1 MRFKNVSIK
10 GLAYVDAPH
19 VITSAALEDKL
30 APAIKKFGLRPQI
43 IQELTGIKERRF
55 WDKDVQPSEVATEAG
70 IKAIENAGI
79 SKDKIGVLINTSVC
93 KDYIEPSVAAL
104 VHGNMELSP
113 DCLNFDIGDACM
125 GFLDAMTVV
134 GNMIEMGQIDY
145 GLIVDGEG
153 SRHIVEKTIERLL
166 TPEATEQTFRE
177 SFASLTLGS
186 GSAAM
191 VLCRSDLAPEGHK
204 FNGGHFLAATDHN
217 RLCLGQLDEMKTDAK
232 NLLLAGIQTAIMIK
246 EKITA
251 LNAWNAD
258 KADEIVI
265 HQVSAMNT
273 KHLAEALQL
282 DMEKMHLIFPEFGN
296 IGPAAVPITLAKS
309 VEAGRIKKGD
319 FVQILGM
326 GSGINCTIMEIIW

>member
-1 MRFKNVSIK
+1 MLFKNVSIK
-10 GLAYVDAPH
+10 GLAHVDAPH

-30 APAIKKFGLRPQI
+30 APAIQKFGLRPQI

-55 WDKDVQPSEVATEAG
+55 WDKDVQPSEVATQAG

-79 SKDKIGVLINTSVC
+79 SKDKIGILINTSVC
-93 KDYIEPSVAAL
+93 KDFIEPSVASL
-104 VHGNMELSP
+104 VHGNMELSL
-113 DCLNFDIGDACM
+113 DCINFDIGDACM

-134 GNMIEMGQIDY
+134 GNMIEMGQVDY

-153 SRHIVEKTIERLL
+153 SRYIVEQTIERLL
-166 TPEATEQTFRE
+166 SPEATVQTFRE
-177 SFASLTLGS
+177 NFASLTLGS

-191 VLCRSDLAPEGHK
+191 VLTRSDLAPEGHK
-204 FNGGHFLAATDHN
+204 FNGGYFLAATDHN
-217 RLCLGQLDEMKTDAK
+217 RLCCGQLDEMKTDAK
-232 NLLLAGIQTAIMIK
+232 SLLLAGLQTAIMIK
-246 EKITA
+246 EKMTA

-258 KADEIVI
+258 KADEIII

-273 KHLAEALQL
+273 QKLAEVLEM
-282 DMEKMHLIFPEFGN
+282 DMNKMHLIFPEFGN
-296 IGPAAVPITLAKS
+296 VGPAAVPITLAKS

-326 GSGINCTIMEIIW
+326 GSGINCTVMDITW